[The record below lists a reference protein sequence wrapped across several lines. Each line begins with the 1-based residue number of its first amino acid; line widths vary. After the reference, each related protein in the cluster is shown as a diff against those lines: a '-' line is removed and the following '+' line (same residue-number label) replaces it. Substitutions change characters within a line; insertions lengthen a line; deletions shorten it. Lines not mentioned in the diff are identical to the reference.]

1 MEVQTSVCLGTAL
14 WKMRPV
20 RRGRDRWARTHIF
33 MLKIFRQAHVLLKYP
48 LTPNIFQTTQRRQSA
63 EGREDTT
70 PRKPLGS
77 PSRAASTPT
86 RTGLSENRYDRSSCC
101 CCHVHNLIISNV
113 TCGYDAWHYY
123 PDHNNRPVACIFLC
137 QSFVNVTPVIS
148 RQDLFLSFSHSWTW
162 IVPCHRF
169 FQEREEKKTP

>member
-1 MEVQTSVCLGTAL
+1 MEVQTSVCLETAL

-123 PDHNNRPVACIFLC
+123 PDYNNRPVAWIF
-137 QSFVNVTPVIS
+137 FVPIFRECDT
-148 RQDLFLSFSHSWTW
+148 
-162 IVPCHRF
+162 CHF
-169 FQEREEKKTP
+169 